1 MVVVA
6 HTSVATPM
14 SNGWSMVIISL
25 SQEHFNVS
33 FGSVHDMIIYS
44 VSKPIING
52 LPRIPR
58 EGVINC
64 CTIYIINTFT
74 QHHVS
79 SYGITTLINLL
90 ASTEKQT
97 SFAL

>member
-1 MVVVA
+1 M
-6 HTSVATPM
+6 SVLFL
-14 SNGWSMVIISL
+14 GR
-25 SQEHFNVS
+25 
-33 FGSVHDMIIYS
+33 VHDMIIYS

-52 LPRIPR
+52 LPRI
-58 EGVINC
+58 INC